1 MTGGV
6 VLGAAG
12 DLITLIVALETLT
25 LPLYVLVGAAP
36 AARRRAADGAR

>member
-12 DLITLIVALETLT
+12 DLITLIVALEALT
-25 LPLYVLVGAAP
+25 LPLYVLVGLRRGAWP
-36 AARRRAADGAR
+36 VPRRR